1 MSRSSRVLRRH
12 YKAGAPGAAKVHDVE
27 VAPHEDRF
35 RGVVDGRATEFDAR
49 LLAGAG
55 VGAAG
60 AEIVLLHEG
69 ARKRAFVVRDGDVVH
84 VHMDGRTWKLQAVTP
99 RPGAE
104 GTSAEAA
111 DPFAP
116 SPMTGV
122 VRKVLVKPGDAVKSG
137 ATLFVVEAMK
147 MEFAVPAPRDVV
159 IDAVKCAEGDR
170 VDIQQIV
177 VTFRAEAKA

>member
-12 YKAGAPGAAKVHDVE
+12 YKAGGPGASKIHDVE
-27 VAPHEDRF
+27 VAPHEERF
-35 RGVVDGRATEFDAR
+35 RGVVDGRATDFDAR
-49 LLAGAG
+49 MLGSAGAAG
-55 VGAAG
+55 G

-69 ARKRAFVVRDGDVVH
+69 ARKRAFVVREGDVVH

-99 RPGAE
+99 RPGAD
-104 GTSAEAA
+104 GASAEAA

-177 VTFRAEAKA
+177 VTFRGEAKA